1 MTAAQAK
8 LKGVTK
14 GRALDHAHGGPG
26 HKSHFDQAQAQ
37 AVRTG
42 DIDDLGVG
50 SDLEIRQIR
59 GAHSG
64 ARVRP
69 MAGGRQASRG
79 GLGCR
84 QLTLRSRS

>member
-1 MTAAQAK
+1 MTAAQTE
-8 LKGVTK
+8 LEGVAK
-14 GRALDHAHGGPG
+14 GRALDHPDSGTG
-26 HKSHFDQAQAQ
+26 HKSHLDQAQAQ

-50 SDLEIRQIR
+50 SDFEVRQGR

-69 MAGGRQASRG
+69 MAGGRQAQCE
-79 GLGCR
+79 GLGDR
-84 QLTLRSRS
+84 QLTARSRC